1 VEKEGEDIP
10 AGVIQKEI
18 ESMGERIEAVIKA
31 KGDVI
36 EW

>member
-1 VEKEGEDIP
+1 VEKEWEDIP
-10 AGVIQKEI
+10 AGVIEKKI
-18 ESMGERIEAVIKA
+18 ESMAERIEAVIKA